1 MRWFYLIGTILSGG
15 IIAVSSMLYASC
27 SNFILASILFAIGI
41 IAITNYHLI
50 TYNDATMS
58 AKYNEWYMVLFVLLG
73 NIIGCL
79 LVLLFPNMSMAIV
92 ATKLSYT
99 ISEVF
104 TRAFLGGLVYYL
116 MIIILNNKPINA
128 ILCSMALMMCCEY
141 SVADICFILNARVFN
156 VYSLL
161 FIITVLIGNA
171 VGSILANVFFRW
183 YTNDKKLQKKTSN
196 H

>member
-1 MRWFYLIGTILSGG
+1 MIGTILSGG

-27 SNFILASILFAIGI
+27 NNAILALILFAIGI
-41 IAITNYHLI
+41 ITTTKFHLI

-73 NIIGCL
+73 NIVGCL

-92 ATKLSYT
+92 TTKLSYT
-99 ISEVF
+99 VNMAFS
-104 TRAFLGGLVYYL
+104 RAFLGGLVYYL
-116 MIIILNNKPINA
+116 MILILDNKPINA
-128 ILCSMALMMCCEY
+128 ILGSMALMMCCEY
-141 SVADICFILNARVFN
+141 GLADICLILNARAFN
-156 VYSLL
+156 IYSLL

-183 YTNDKKLQKKTSN
+183 YTNGKKLQKETSN